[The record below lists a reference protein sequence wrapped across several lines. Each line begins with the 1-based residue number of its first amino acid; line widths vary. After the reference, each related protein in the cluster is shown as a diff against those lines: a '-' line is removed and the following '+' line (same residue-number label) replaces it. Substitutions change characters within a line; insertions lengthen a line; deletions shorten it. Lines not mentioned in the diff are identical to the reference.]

1 MNFSLS
7 FALTCTIQCN
17 LECDPSILSATKSAY
32 RHFSHWTTGKNAGW
46 KRSLENFCLQILPEA
61 GLASLWGKSLGYIAL
76 MGQSLR
82 CFRWT
87 PRKRPPV
94 VKRNPGGEKILYSV
108 PRSARRQAGGEGDW
122 GWGWVSAHMSC
133 ITHSRWSVAALKLK
147 HSGDG
152 QTW

>member
-32 RHFSHWTTGKNAGW
+32 RHFSHWTTGKNVGW

-94 VKRNPGGEKILYSV
+94 VKRNPGGEKNIVFSSKV
-108 PRSARRQAGGEGDW
+108 SQETGWWGRRLGLGLGLCSYVMRNTFKVVGG
-122 GWGWVSAHMSC
+122 S
-133 ITHSRWSVAALKLK
+133 TK
-147 HSGDG
+147 
-152 QTW
+152 T